1 MSDFWRIFIGNN
13 DPSRTGGEGT
23 GGSVD
28 TLFPAVY
35 AELRRVAASYLRNG
49 AGQTLQPTAL
59 INEAYIKLAH
69 LPEASRWT
77 RPHFMAVA
85 SLAMRQ
91 ILANRARDRS
101 RLKRGGDG
109 QRITLHEDALAA
121 ELKDDDIVA
130 LDDAMKKLAQQ
141 DARKAQVVEMRFFGG
156 MSVEEIGAALDIGP
170 ATVKR
175 DWAMARAWL
184 VRELGCGN
192 ADDSGTVETA

>member
-1 MSDFWRIFIGNN
+1 
-13 DPSRTGGEGT
+13 
-23 GGSVD
+23 VD
-28 TLFPAVY
+28 TLFPLVY
-35 AELRRVAASYLRNG
+35 AELRRIAGSVLGGASN
-49 AGQTLQPTAL
+49 TLQPTAL

-69 LPEASRWT
+69 LPEATRWT
-77 RPHFMAVA
+77 RPHFLAVA

-101 RLKRGGDG
+101 RLKRGGGG

-121 ELKDDDIVA
+121 DMKDDDLVA
-130 LDDAMKKLAQQ
+130 LDDAMKKLARQ

-184 VRELGCGN
+184 VRELGRGD